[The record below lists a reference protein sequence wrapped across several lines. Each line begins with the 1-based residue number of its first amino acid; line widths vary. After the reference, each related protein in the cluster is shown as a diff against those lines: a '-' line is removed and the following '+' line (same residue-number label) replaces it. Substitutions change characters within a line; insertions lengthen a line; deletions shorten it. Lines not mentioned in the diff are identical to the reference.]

1 MSPVL
6 TAAAGRFVGA
16 LTFSAL
22 GSEPAQ
28 SSLWEGPE
36 AIAHTV
42 LARRAD
48 LIVIVP
54 ATARFVGAYA
64 AGISSDLLISVL
76 LATRAPVV
84 VCPAMHTEMWE
95 HPAVVENLATLARR
109 GVHLVPAVAGPL
121 AGGDVGPGRLAE
133 PADIVAAAAR
143 ILAAGAELAGV
154 TAVVTAGG
162 TREPIDAVRYMGNR
176 SSGKQAHAV
185 AEELARRG
193 AEVRLITT
201 TDRPVPG
208 SVAVTRVETA
218 AEMEAAVGEHGP
230 GAQIVVMAAAVADF
244 RPRSTVGVKLKK
256 DAGIPEVVL
265 EATPD
270 ILAGLGRR
278 RRPGQVLVG
287 FAAETLPHPRS
298 GGSVG
303 PAPDGTDGHDGLIGL
318 ARIKLAAKH
327 ADLIVANDVAAP
339 HTGFAHDT
347 NAVVIVD
354 ARGATRVV
362 ELADKRLIAVAVIDA
377 VVAYRR
383 GGMNPGESSDGAGR
397 RPSPTTP
404 QEHT

>member
-36 AIAHTV
+36 AIPHTV

-48 LIVIVP
+48 LMVIVP

-76 LATRAPVV
+76 LASRAPVV

-176 SSGKQAHAV
+176 SSGKQAHAL

-201 TDRPVPG
+201 TDRPVRA

-218 AEMEAAVGEHGP
+218 AEMEAAVDQHGP
-230 GAQIVVMAAAVADF
+230 GAQIIIMAAAVADF
-244 RPRSTVGVKLKK
+244 RPRSMVGVKLKK

-298 GGSVG
+298 GGSG
-303 PAPDGTDGHDGLIGL
+303 GAGRDGADGLIGL

-383 GGMNPGESSDGAGR
+383 DGMTPGSSDGAGH